1 MTHPAAAESG
11 SARDLAEI
19 DPMKFVTAYIK
30 PHQLDDVREVLQ
42 EAGISGLSVAEIH
55 DLDAPPPRIDG
66 DTDYRPPFIASLKI
80 EVAVNDDIADLVID
94 SVTKAA
100 RTGSGAESK
109 VYVWELDRAVRIRTR
124 EKNTNAI

>member
-1 MTHPAAAESG
+1 VGGLP
-11 SARDLAEI
+11 
-19 DPMKFVTAYIK
+19 
-30 PHQLDDVREVLQ
+30 DDVREVLQ

-55 DLDAPPPRIDG
+55 DLDAPPPRIDGDG

-100 RTGSGAESK
+100 RTGSSAESK